1 MRKLGFGNL
10 ARIMAAF
17 CVASAVAS
25 PAQTFTTLFRFDG
38 THGQDAVGSFV
49 QGTDENFYG
58 TTANGGASSKY
69 CPLRR
74 LRHGLQDNPG
84 GKINRSLQLLPQSQ
98 LR

>member
-38 THGQDAVGSFV
+38 THGQDA
-49 QGTDENFYG
+49 
-58 TTANGGASSKY
+58 KY